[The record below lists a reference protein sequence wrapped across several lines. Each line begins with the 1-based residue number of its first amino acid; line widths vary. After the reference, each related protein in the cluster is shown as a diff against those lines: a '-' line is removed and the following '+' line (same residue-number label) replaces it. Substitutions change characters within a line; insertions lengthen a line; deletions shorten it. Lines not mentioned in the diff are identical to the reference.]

1 MDLSIT
7 YIIEQLVSGLVAGC
21 CYALMGVGLS
31 LVWGI
36 LKMISINHGE
46 LYMTGAYMMW
56 LALSLGMP
64 LFAAVVAGVVSTMAL
79 SLLIEVSMIGPL
91 TKKPGWNTSPFIL
104 TMAISVFLQN
114 AALRIFGEKYHNVP
128 YFSDNIYKIFSLNIS
143 GQRVW
148 IVVVT
153 IITIL
158 ALMLFIR
165 YTRMGRAIRATS
177 QEREAATLMGVN
189 TKTVF
194 VVTYVISGALAAI
207 AGIMLS
213 PIYSVNPWM
222 GSAIQTKGLV
232 VCVLAGLGSIEG
244 AIGAGLILG
253 LSESIAVTF
262 VGSQWKDIVSYLI
275 LLVIL
280 WVKPNGLFLKSKE
293 A

>member
-1 MDLSIT
+1 MGIS
-7 YIIEQLVSGLVAGC
+7 YIFEQLVSGLVLGC

-46 LYMTGAYMMW
+46 LYMAGAYMMW
-56 LALSLGMP
+56 FFYTAVGVP
-64 LFAAVVAGVVSTMAL
+64 LVFAAVIGIICTMLLGLFIETTMIRPLVS
-79 SLLIEVSMIGPL
+79 
-91 TKKPGWNTSPFIL
+91 KPGWNSSPFIL
-104 TMAISVFLQN
+104 TMAISTLLQN
-114 AALRIFGEKYHNVP
+114 LALRIFGEKYQNVP
-128 YFSDNIYKIFSLNIS
+128 YFSERMFKILDLNIS
-143 GQRVW
+143 GQRVL
-148 IVVVT
+148 IVVVAVLV
-153 IITIL
+153 IV

-165 YTRMGRAIRATS
+165 FTRMGRAIRATS

-189 TKTVF
+189 TNTVYI
-194 VVTYVISGALAAI
+194 VTYVISGALAAV

-222 GSAIQTKGLV
+222 GSAVQIKGLV

-253 LSESIAVTF
+253 FSESLAVTF
-262 VGSQWKDIVSYLI
+262 IDSTWKDIVSYLI

-280 WVKPNGLFLKSKE
+280 WVKPNGLFLKKKE